1 MADFEKRLA
10 CVIAADGSVV
20 RGYLIEGCR
29 FDGTNSYV
37 LQWGVPLFGGEA
49 KTNFAVTVGSA
60 EREAVEPGLV
70 TVTIGPESNEVTV
83 HTFDPRGTPSPRP
96 FHIACFRDR

>member
-1 MADFEKRLA
+1 MGEFENRLA

-29 FDGTNSYV
+29 FDGTNAYV
-37 LQWGVPLFGGEA
+37 LSWGVPLFGGEA

-60 EREAVEPGLV
+60 EQEPVEPGLV
-70 TVTIGPESNEVTV
+70 TVTIGPKGNEVTV
-83 HTFDPRGTPSPRP
+83 RTYDPQGTPQPRP